1 MSDMIKKQYNDCVYK
16 ILETEGLQAI
26 SIRRIAKEVGCNSAT
41 LYRYFNDVE
50 QLICLTSI
58 RYLEPYLKDIREAS
72 KTIRNP
78 IELNQSLWKSFA
90 TYAFHRPTIFEML
103 FFGQYKENLM
113 DFMYEY
119 YDIYM
124 DDFLDLDGFSI
135 TFLFNG
141 SIFERNY
148 MFYRR
153 AVGMGY
159 ITQDA
164 AKLISEVEVYT
175 FHGLLMECKQ
185 NQYSTEELNQKVLVF
200 RQQMDQ
206 IIEKFIL
213 K

>member
-1 MSDMIKKQYNDCVYK
+1 MSGEIKKQYIDCVYK
-16 ILETEGLQAI
+16 ILETEGLQAV

-58 RYLEPYLKDIREAS
+58 RYLDPYLEDIREAS

-78 IELNQSLWKSFA
+78 IELNQRLWTRLA
-90 TYAFHRPTIFEML
+90 VYAFHRPTVFEML

-119 YDIYM
+119 YDIYT
-124 DDFLDLDGFSI
+124 DGFQDLDGFSI

-159 ITQDA
+159 LTQEA
-164 AKLISEVEVYT
+164 AKLISDVEVYM
-175 FHGLLMECKQ
+175 FHGMLLECKET
-185 NQYSTEELNQKVLVF
+185 QYSTAEIEQKVALF
-200 RQQMDQ
+200 RAHMDE
-206 IIEKFIL
+206 IIGKFRL